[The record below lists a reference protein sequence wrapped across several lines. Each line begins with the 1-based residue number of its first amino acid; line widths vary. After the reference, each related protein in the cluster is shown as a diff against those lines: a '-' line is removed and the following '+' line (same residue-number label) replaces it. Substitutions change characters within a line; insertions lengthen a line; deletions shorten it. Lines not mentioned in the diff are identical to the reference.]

1 MVHLETSASPAI
13 VVTTMLSV
21 CVLGIGFMVRFFVAL
36 TLEGRNMHPT
46 RLLHPQ
52 GVHSEADIACVAAP
66 SRRLTGNT
74 AAYLAIGVV
83 RITTALA
90 SNAGRRKSDAA
101 VDRLQVVTLDRP
113 SEELNFPAAH
123 RYRSG

>member
-83 RITTALA
+83 RITALA

-101 VDRLQVVTLDRP
+101 VDRLQVVALDRP